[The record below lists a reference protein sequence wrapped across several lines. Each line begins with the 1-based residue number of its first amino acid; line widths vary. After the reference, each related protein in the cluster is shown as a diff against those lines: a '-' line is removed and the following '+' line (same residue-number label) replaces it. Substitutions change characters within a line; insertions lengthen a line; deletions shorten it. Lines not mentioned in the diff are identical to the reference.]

1 MDNLSNLLKRM
12 KIAEQQGRIGKNKKR
27 QIVILVRKT
36 KRSSGPLVRPNGSL
50 DRHGKVEKSGPDRSF
65 IRKKSRI
72 RAISDLTKLKY

>member
-1 MDNLSNLLKRM
+1 MEVWTNEEKRKNLGLKSLV
-12 KIAEQQGRIGKNKKR
+12 KIRSVTAEIML
-27 QIVILVRKT
+27 ICTIA
-36 KRSSGPLVRPNGSL
+36 GPLVRPNGSL